1 LRRFRD
7 MAFDRSDIAIDVAIP
22 LAFNPPTEGFHWDDF
37 RKILPEGQR
46 MDKMQNGVK
55 RLPKI
60 STG

>member
-1 LRRFRD
+1 